1 VTSDAVPHPP
11 AGREPGTS
19 GAPGPGRRGAKRAF
33 LAAALRK
40 PGQVG
45 ALAPSS
51 APLAALLADVVP
63 RSGRPVV
70 VELGPGTGAVTAAL
84 DARLPSGSRHLAVEL
99 DPRMAGYLRRAHPGL
114 EVVEGDAAKLGALL
128 AERGVERV
136 DAVVSGLPWALFD
149 DATQTSILDQ
159 VAGVIGPDGVFATFA
174 YRHGMALSAARRFRR
189 ALHAT
194 FADVALTPTVWR
206 NLPPA
211 FGYVCRHPRLL
222 VGD

>member
-1 VTSDAVPHPP
+1 MTSDAGPHPP

-19 GAPGPGRRGAKRAF
+19 GAARPGRRGAKRAF

-45 ALAPSS
+45 AVAPSS
-51 APLAALLADVVP
+51 APLAALLAAVVP
-63 RSGRPVV
+63 GSGTPVV
-70 VELGPGTGAVTAAL
+70 VELGPGTGAVTAAI
-84 DARLPSGSRHLAVEL
+84 DARIPPGSRHLAVEL
-99 DPRMAGYLRRAHPGL
+99 DPRMAGYLRQAHPDL
-114 EVVEGDAAKLGALL
+114 EVVEGDAVKLGALL

-149 DATQTSILDQ
+149 DATQASILGQ
-159 VAGVIGPDGVFATFA
+159 VAGVIGREGAFTTFA

-189 ALHAT
+189 TLHAT
-194 FADVALTPTVWR
+194 FADVVLTPTVWR

-211 FGYVCRHPRLL
+211 FGYICRHPRLL
-222 VGD
+222 LE